1 MINESITK
9 LVAEWQSN
17 NLVRPGA
24 CESELDDFE
33 QFCGVKLPEA
43 FRYLYSLADGMDFT
57 MDSRLFNLWS
67 LDRIRGNNGV
77 VKNADTTRIC
87 FGDFLIDS
95 HRYYLVSRP
104 AGDELVVVDEP
115 DETVA
120 LSFAEFGVLILND
133 PERVRLPS
141 PGSLD

>member
-1 MINESITK
+1 MTNESISK

-24 CESELDDFE
+24 SESELDDFE
-33 QFCGVKLPEA
+33 EFCGVKLPDA
-43 FRYLYSLADGMDFT
+43 FRYLYSIADGMDFT
-57 MDSRLFNLWS
+57 MDSRLFDLWS
-67 LDRIRGNNGV
+67 LDRIRENKGV
-77 VKNADTTRIC
+77 VKNAGTTRIC

-120 LSFAEFGVLILND
+120 LSFAEFGVLMLTD
-133 PERVRLPS
+133 PEKLRLAS